1 MIICLK
7 GISEEGFSISDNL
20 KIINANLKF
29 LTKVPTQIVK
39 INLYKN
45 QIHLT
50 DL

>member
-7 GISEEGFSISDNL
+7 GISEEGFSFSDNF

-29 LTKVPTQIVK
+29 LTKVPAQIVK

-45 QIHLT
+45 QIHMT